1 MLQHL
6 WTGPISNT
14 AVDVVQMLPGVG
26 TSWCGCFLVRVL
38 PGAGTSWCGYFLVRV
53 LPGAG
58 TAWCGYCL
66 VRVLPGAGTSWCCLV
81 LPGAAWCCLMRACTT
96 DAPLVCLHSEIL
108 ASLSTTPPSSPF
120 PLQGGK
126 SVGAACGG
134 SKGAAMEKVLGEMGG
149 KSVEVRPV
157 GVSKGAA
164 MERVL
169 GEIVHQ
175 KPLPCPFDFV
185 MTVGHFLSRDEDIY
199 QFFEPDLPHDNNM
212 PPGMDGYQQSMDGTM
227 GPMDGNCG
235 VSMDGNMVAMGHA
248 HAGRDGAASPAAAAA
263 AATAAA
269 AAAAAA
275 ATSAAATG
283 ASVAAG
289 PSSPSPSFSA
299 AAALS
304 DAGPRPH
311 TPDSVTARSSRLKA
325 ESRGGGST
333 DGDAVGSEGRAALAG
348 AGAGAGA
355 GGVGGSSSGRSRGG
369 GLGGFRWK
377 GSKKSEKKSAFSFSS
392 PSLVSLL
399 GSALE
404 GATGSPRKT
413 GMGRSSSGGRGE
425 AELCSPAASNA
436 AGAQGVGNGSGRREE
451 ANGAR

>member
-1 MLQHL
+1 MFA
-6 WTGPISNT
+6 GP
-14 AVDVVQMLPGVG
+14 
-26 TSWCGCFLVRVL
+26 
-38 PGAGTSWCGYFLVRV
+38 GYGNPV
-53 LPGAG
+53 PQ
-58 TAWCGYCL
+58 
-66 VRVLPGAGTSWCCLV
+66 S
-81 LPGAAWCCLMRACTT
+81 AARGGGSG
-96 DAPLVCLHSEIL
+96 PLVARVIFGDSHSRIQME
-108 ASLSTTPPSSPF
+108 
-120 PLQGGK
+120 GG
-126 SVGAACGG
+126 G
-134 SKGAAMEKVLGEMGG
+134 
-149 KSVEVRPV
+149 R
-157 GVSKGAA
+157 
-164 MERVL
+164 
-169 GEIVHQ
+169 
-175 KPLPCPFDFV
+175 
-185 MTVGHFLSRDEDIY
+185 
-199 QFFEPDLPHDNNM
+199 
-212 PPGMDGYQQSMDGTM
+212 
-227 GPMDGNCG
+227 
-235 VSMDGNMVAMGHA
+235 

-269 AAAAAA
+269 GAAAA

-451 ANGAR
+451 ANGAEAGERLLAPITGFSNLSSFSSHSGTTGVSEESGFSTQESSSMLPTVLDSEEDGHGEEISHRSSGDYCPIVDLNADSYFSCAVGRKRSLARYSLATTDDVVTMLKAISDSYGLGPGFRTA